1 MIALIKKFL
10 EKKIQSFIGKE
21 NIKQV
26 ENFITPSKETSTKKK
41 RSNSSKKSS

>member
-10 EKKIQSFIGKE
+10 EKKIQSFIGKG
-21 NIKQV
+21 NTKQV
-26 ENFITPSKETSTKKK
+26 ENFISQNKGTSTKKK